1 MKDKKRIT
9 KGIFINR
16 ISGRKEDG
24 YLSIEAGLLL
34 PFLMMVTTLLFYM
47 EIYAYDRALLTNDCN
62 LLCAKILENVSL
74 DKEEI
79 TDKLAELSALIKK
92 EHPYLSASG
101 FSMNVEH
108 KATAST
114 GGGDFGAGR
123 HHRPERFGAGKGIRR
138 CCGSYRYY
146 FDKDGWNCKGWNCHC
161 NFRRA

>member
-16 ISGRKEDG
+16 ISGGKEDG

-62 LLCAKILENVSL
+62 LLCAKILENASL

-79 TDKLAELSALIKK
+79 NDKLAELSALIKK

-114 GGGDFGAGR
+114 ISLSLDFNTPIQSILDSNISFQR
-123 HHRPERFGAGKGIRR
+123 SIPTINPVEMM
-138 CCGSYRYY
+138 YY
-146 FDKDGWNCKGWNCHC
+146 TKSLIKKDYKNENI
-161 NFRRA
+161 N

>member
-16 ISGRKEDG
+16 ISGGKEDG

-34 PFLMMVTTLLFYM
+34 PFLMMVTILLFYM

-79 TDKLAELSALIKK
+79 NDKLTELSALIKK

-114 GGGDFGAGR
+114 VSLSLDFNTPIQSILDSNISFQR
-123 HHRPERFGAGKGIRR
+123 SIPTINPVEMM
-138 CCGSYRYY
+138 YY
-146 FDKDGWNCKGWNCHC
+146 TKSLTPKDNMNE
-161 NFRRA
+161 NIN